1 MVYLTFVLS
10 FFVFGPVY
18 GRETLKGLQCID
30 HPVYKR
36 SKFQGEIIRSWRYTQ
51 MKKHI
56 HYFSDSGYIPRYKQH
71 TWAPTSDQ
79 SSRKYEKLDFFAT
92 YMQKKG
98 PKIYLHLYFQRPAK
112 VYIFVGGRFDKT
124 LPRVS
129 LPGWKSEGWASM
141 SKGDASERAHVGL
154 MNTKDFPVSQ
164 HAYVFSKLSTDNS
177 IAMPSMMWVSANV
190 RGYKSNGYYFAL
202 IGEADGS
209 PVKAPPPPT
218 KNMTIVAGKHCPD
231 ELHDEWMVKG
241 AFDPNDPDTVNRP
254 FRTYHPMWDPCYW
267 CAYKHEHGS
276 AAEKLMGYIPRYGY
290 AALKNKHEDE
300 SHGGFKD
307 FVLDLGEHRLYY
319 SIHAHLSLPRR
330 FFTRF
335 HTVVIVLADTKTQE
349 VLAHFNYKADFG
361 FASTKAAKGGMIPLT
376 AKEAKLQAK
385 QKRKEAPPG
394 FREVNIL
401 DPKNLDPRVLYRKRG
416 KSLTIGEY
424 ERWMASPM
432 CAAKNIAGPVADI
445 KGAQNALRTMASKGD
460 DITILGKWMHGS
472 FRKHTGVK
480 RDLRFRAWTM
490 GWDYCGLNGT
500 APKDGVFY
508 TDPYGYTR
516 RDGPGVN
523 NMRQYIKPG
532 LKVKLPDGIYMT
544 DDTWLGLFKVGYIG
558 AMRDIMSAID
568 PSKN

>member
-1 MVYLTFVLS
+1 MAPFLFNYPFNNALTRRFTPPFSSISYTWFNLHYFHGIYEHQFSTLFIFHFPDACNRKQTSTIEMASSFQNIPLMVYLTFVLS

-202 IGEADGS
+202 IRA
-209 PVKAPPPPT
+209 
-218 KNMTIVAGKHCPD
+218 I
-231 ELHDEWMVKG
+231 G
-241 AFDPNDPDTVNRP
+241 A
-254 FRTYHPMWDPCYW
+254 
-267 CAYKHEHGS
+267 
-276 AAEKLMGYIPRYGY
+276 
-290 AALKNKHEDE
+290 
-300 SHGGFKD
+300 
-307 FVLDLGEHRLYY
+307 
-319 SIHAHLSLPRR
+319 
-330 FFTRF
+330 
-335 HTVVIVLADTKTQE
+335 HTNT
-349 VLAHFNYKADFG
+349 
-361 FASTKAAKGGMIPLT
+361 ST
-376 AKEAKLQAK
+376 
-385 QKRKEAPPG
+385 
-394 FREVNIL
+394 
-401 DPKNLDPRVLYRKRG
+401 
-416 KSLTIGEY
+416 
-424 ERWMASPM
+424 
-432 CAAKNIAGPVADI
+432 
-445 KGAQNALRTMASKGD
+445 
-460 DITILGKWMHGS
+460 
-472 FRKHTGVK
+472 
-480 RDLRFRAWTM
+480 DLR
-490 GWDYCGLNGT
+490 
-500 APKDGVFY
+500 
-508 TDPYGYTR
+508 R
-516 RDGPGVN
+516 RN
-523 NMRQYIKPG
+523 
-532 LKVKLPDGIYMT
+532 
-544 DDTWLGLFKVGYIG
+544 
-558 AMRDIMSAID
+558 
-568 PSKN
+568 